1 MPTQIMRG
9 RYGKLFFLTLQI
21 CMLNIRKVKSEHCP
35 WMTNEIKN
43 LAHHKFY
50 LKQKAVKFNSL
61 ITTKLIN
68 VVEMNLTKESKQLR
82 FNFTTLNYKTVKI
95 VKKVGNIK

>member
-21 CMLNIRKVKSEHCP
+21 CMLHIRKVKSEHCP

-43 LAHHKFY
+43 LVHHKFY
-50 LKQKAVKFNSL
+50 LKQKAVKFNSSNYHEAYKRCRNEL
-61 ITTKLIN
+61 NKR
-68 VVEMNLTKESKQLR
+68 SKQLR

-95 VKKVGNIK
+95 VKKVGIH